1 MPGPPRQ
8 HPATK
13 VTVEVDGRR
22 MKLSSLEKVMY
33 PATGT
38 TKAEVIDYY
47 ARISAVIL
55 PHLAHRPVTRIR
67 YPHGVG
73 DMQFFEKNVPAGTPD
88 WIRRAGRDPVF
99 PFIDDLAGLTFFANL
114 NSLELHVPQ
123 WRFDGVGREAVAL
136 NPDRLVID
144 LDPGP
149 GTGLREVSVV
159 AVLVRERLTEI
170 GLDPVPVTSGSKGMQ
185 LYASLPGAAHTSD
198 EIRDT
203 VQQLA
208 QELARKHPDL
218 VVWKMAKDLRPG
230 KIFLDWSQ
238 NVAAKT
244 TICPYSLRGRE
255 APTVAAPRSWD
266 EVEAGADGEE
276 LRQLRSDEV
285 LERVEDFGDLA
296 AQIAGP
302 RGCRRERQCRRRVS
316 GPCRRPPGSPRRSG
330 PGRTPGTRWT
340 EPTREL
346 RRGRTVWPLHRRT
359 SGVVRARRCCD
370 VRARSRMPVRRAAF
384 AHSSR

>member
-1 MPGPPRQ
+1 MPGPARQ
-8 HPATK
+8 QAGPK
-13 VTVEVDGRR
+13 VTVEVEGRR

-33 PATGT
+33 PAAGT

-47 ARISAVIL
+47 ARMAPVIL
-55 PHLAHRPVTRIR
+55 PHLADRPVTRIR
-67 YPHGVG
+67 YPHGVH
-73 DMQFFEKNVPAGTPD
+73 DMQFFEKNVPAGTPA

-114 NSLELHVPQ
+114 NSLEFHVPQ
-123 WRFDGVGREAVAL
+123 WRFEGEGRDAVPL

-149 GTGLREVSVV
+149 GTGLQEVSVV
-159 AVLVRERLTEI
+159 AVIVRDRLTEI
-170 GLDPVPVTSGSKGMQ
+170 GLASVPVTSGSKGMQ
-185 LYASLPGAAHTSD
+185 LYAGLPGAAHTSD

-208 QELARKHPDL
+208 QELTKKHPDL

-255 APTVAAPRSWD
+255 APTVAAPRGWD
-266 EVEAGADGEE
+266 EVEAGAAGEG
-276 LRQLRSDEV
+276 LHQLRMDEV
-285 LERVEDFGDLA
+285 LERVEQSGDLA
-296 AQIAGP
+296 AEIA
-302 RGCRRERQCRRRVS
+302 
-316 GPCRRPPGSPRRSG
+316 
-330 PGRTPGTRWT
+330 TPQ
-340 EPTREL
+340 
-346 RRGRTVWPLHRRT
+346 
-359 SGVVRARRCCD
+359 S
-370 VRARSRMPVRRAAF
+370 
-384 AHSSR
+384 

>member
-1 MPGPPRQ
+1 MPGPARQ
-8 HPATK
+8 QAGPK
-13 VTVEVDGRR
+13 VTVEVEGRR

-33 PATGT
+33 PAAGT

-47 ARISAVIL
+47 ARMAPVIL
-55 PHLAHRPVTRIR
+55 PHLADRPVTRIR
-67 YPHGVG
+67 YPHGVH
-73 DMQFFEKNVPAGTPD
+73 DMQFFEKNVPAGTPA

-114 NSLELHVPQ
+114 NSLEFHVPQ
-123 WRFDGVGREAVAL
+123 WRFDGEGRDAVPL

-149 GTGLREVSVV
+149 GTGLHEVSVV
-159 AVLVRERLTEI
+159 AVIVRDRLAEI
-170 GLDPVPVTSGSKGMQ
+170 GLASVPVTSGSKGMQ
-185 LYASLPGAAHTSD
+185 LYAVLPGAAHTSD

-208 QELARKHPDL
+208 QELTKAHPDL

-255 APTVAAPRSWD
+255 APTVAAPRGWH
-266 EVEAGADGEE
+266 EVEAGAAGEE
-276 LRQLRSDEV
+276 LKQLRMDEV
-285 LERVEDFGDLA
+285 LERVEQSGDLA
-296 AQIAGP
+296 AEIT
-302 RGCRRERQCRRRVS
+302 
-316 GPCRRPPGSPRRSG
+316 
-330 PGRTPGTRWT
+330 TPQ
-340 EPTREL
+340 
-346 RRGRTVWPLHRRT
+346 
-359 SGVVRARRCCD
+359 A
-370 VRARSRMPVRRAAF
+370 
-384 AHSSR
+384 

>member
-1 MPGPPRQ
+1 
-8 HPATK
+8 
-13 VTVEVDGRR
+13 

-47 ARISAVIL
+47 ARMAPVML
-55 PHLAHRPVTRIR
+55 PHLADRPVTRIR
-67 YPHGVG
+67 YPHGVH
-73 DMQFFEKNVPAGTPD
+73 DMQFFEKNVPAGTPN

-114 NSLELHVPQ
+114 NSLEFHVPQ
-123 WRFDGVGREAVAL
+123 WRFEGEGRDAIPL

-149 GTGLREVSVV
+149 GTGLHEVSVV
-159 AVLVRERLTEI
+159 AVIVRDRLEQI
-170 GLDPVPVTSGSKGMQ
+170 GLASVPVTSGSKGMQ
-185 LYASLPGAAHTSD
+185 LYAALPGAAHTSD

-208 QELARKHPDL
+208 QELTKKHPDL

-255 APTVAAPRSWD
+255 APAVAAPRGWD
-266 EVEAGADGEE
+266 EVEAGAAGEQ
-276 LRQLRSDEV
+276 LRQLRMDEV
-285 LERVEDFGDLA
+285 LERVEQSGDLA
-296 AQIAGP
+296 AEIAM
-302 RGCRRERQCRRRVS
+302 
-316 GPCRRPPGSPRRSG
+316 PRR
-330 PGRTPGTRWT
+330 
-340 EPTREL
+340 
-346 RRGRTVWPLHRRT
+346 
-359 SGVVRARRCCD
+359 
-370 VRARSRMPVRRAAF
+370 
-384 AHSSR
+384 

>member
-1 MPGPPRQ
+1 MAGPARQ
-8 HPATK
+8 QAGPK
-13 VTVEVDGRR
+13 VTVEVEGRR

-47 ARISAVIL
+47 ARMAPVIL
-55 PHLAHRPVTRIR
+55 PHLADRPVTRIR
-67 YPHGVG
+67 YPHGVH
-73 DMQFFEKNVPAGTPD
+73 DMQFFEKNVPAGTPH

-99 PFIDDLAGLTFFANL
+99 PFVDDLAALTFFANL
-114 NSLELHVPQ
+114 NSLEFHVPQ
-123 WRFDGVGREAVAL
+123 WRFEGEGRDAVPL

-149 GTGLREVSVV
+149 GTGLHEVSVV
-159 AVLVRERLTEI
+159 AVIVRDRLEEI
-170 GLDPVPVTSGSKGMQ
+170 GLASVPVTSGSKGMQ
-185 LYASLPGAAHTSD
+185 LYAGLPGAEHTSD

-208 QELARKHPDL
+208 QELTKKHPDL

-255 APTVAAPRSWD
+255 APTVAAPRGWD
-266 EVEAGADGEE
+266 EVEAGAAGEQ
-276 LRQLRSDEV
+276 LRQLRMDEV
-285 LERVEDFGDLA
+285 LERVEQSGDLA
-296 AQIAGP
+296 AEIATP
-302 RGCRRERQCRRRVS
+302 RS
-316 GPCRRPPGSPRRSG
+316 
-330 PGRTPGTRWT
+330 
-340 EPTREL
+340 
-346 RRGRTVWPLHRRT
+346 
-359 SGVVRARRCCD
+359 
-370 VRARSRMPVRRAAF
+370 
-384 AHSSR
+384 

>member
-1 MPGPPRQ
+1 MPGPARQ
-8 HPATK
+8 QAGPK
-13 VTVEVDGRR
+13 VTVEVEGRR

-38 TKAEVIDYY
+38 TKAQVIDYY
-47 ARISAVIL
+47 ARMAPVIL
-55 PHLAHRPVTRIR
+55 PHLADRPVTRIR
-67 YPHGVG
+67 YPHGVH
-73 DMQFFEKNVPAGTPD
+73 DMQFFEKNVPAGTPH

-114 NSLELHVPQ
+114 NSLEFHVPQ
-123 WRFDGVGREAVAL
+123 WRFEGEGRDAVPL

-149 GTGLREVSVV
+149 GTGLHEVSVV
-159 AVLVRERLTEI
+159 AVIVRDRLAEL
-170 GLDPVPVTSGSKGMQ
+170 GLASVPVTSGSKGMQ
-185 LYASLPGAAHTSD
+185 LYAGLPGAAHTSD

-208 QELARKHPDL
+208 QELTKKHPDL

-255 APTVAAPRSWD
+255 APTVAAPRGWD
-266 EVEAGADGEE
+266 EVEAGAAGEQ
-276 LRQLRSDEV
+276 LRQLRIDEV
-285 LERVEDFGDLA
+285 LERVEQTGDLA
-296 AQIAGP
+296 AEIA
-302 RGCRRERQCRRRVS
+302 
-316 GPCRRPPGSPRRSG
+316 
-330 PGRTPGTRWT
+330 TPQ
-340 EPTREL
+340 P
-346 RRGRTVWPLHRRT
+346 
-359 SGVVRARRCCD
+359 
-370 VRARSRMPVRRAAF
+370 
-384 AHSSR
+384 